1 MSRAARTPAARHQA
15 HRTVVAVLRAA
26 DLLRRRTA
34 AIVEPAGITTQQF
47 NVLRILRGARAG
59 GEDALPTLEVGSRMI
74 EQTPGVTR
82 LLDRLEAKGL
92 VSRRRCPEDRRQHRC
107 RITPRGLGLLAAL
120 DDPILEDSRQAL
132 RRLTARQQAALA
144 GLLDA
149 VGEEQGGKQGQESRR
164 QNSESRRQKTHD
176 TGRKTSHVIRRT

>member
-1 MSRAARTPAARHQA
+1 M
-15 HRTVVAVLRAA
+15 AVLRAA

-120 DDPILEDSRQAL
+120 DDPILEGSRQAL

-149 VGEEQGGKQGQESRR
+149 VGEEQGGKQRQESRI
-164 QNSESRRQKTHD
+164 QKTEDARHGAQD
-176 TGRKTSHVIRRT
+176 VARHTKDVSGKTPGARLET